1 MNIKVF
7 GMRFDLVRVAIV
19 VVATLLVSHLFGGC
33 CKCSVQEGME
43 MMAADVGY
51 KMGEGVHGSWEN
63 KEQEKGSSLAY
74 RQQDHDSYGSKFVG
88 PEQAL
93 NFFADTEFAPE
104 CCGSSYSANGGLT
117 DQGATAG
124 GCACMNKEQ
133 INYINARGGNRSMG
147 GSF

>member
-1 MNIKVF
+1 MNINVF
-7 GMRFDLVRVAIV
+7 GMKFDLTRVLIV
-19 VVATLLVSHLFGGC
+19 VVATLLVCHLIGGC
-33 CKCSVQEGME
+33 CNFREGME
-43 MMAADVGY
+43 MMGADVGY

-63 KEQEKGSSLAY
+63 KTQEAGSSLAH

-88 PEQAL
+88 PDKAL
-93 NFFADTEFAPE
+93 NFFADTDFAPE
-104 CCGSSYSANGGLT
+104 CCGSNYSANGGLT